1 MGQQIKQIYEQCNLR
16 QFYYQI
22 QHRNLIMDKAK
33 ILIVED
39 EAIIAM
45 EIESCIQ
52 SLGYEVTS
60 TVDTGE
66 KAIKKAE
73 VDNPDLILMDI
84 RIKGDMDGIEAAEI
98 IRNRFGIPVIFST
111 AYLDQERIE
120 RAKITMPFGYVL
132 KPVQERDLRV
142 TLEMALYVS
151 KADAERKIIEE
162 HLKRSE
168 TVLNATQQM
177 KKIGG
182 WEIDLQTQITYWT
195 AEMYNIHGIKPDT
208 FIDSD
213 KENNESRNNLTSDE
227 FKSLEESIILSSQC
241 YDPENLQILM
251 DAFKKCEEQ
260 GQEYDIESPFTSLN
274 GDQKWVRT
282 NAKAVKEGGVVV
294 KIMGVLE
301 DITERKYA
309 EEKLKKSEEWFSTTL
324 KSIGDAVITT
334 DTKGNVTMLNPVAES
349 LTGWKQKE
357 VTGKPLNEIFNIIN
371 ENTREQVEN
380 PVEKVLREG
389 KIVGLANHTFLIA
402 KDGKEIPIDDSA
414 SPIRDSSGEI
424 IGVVLVFHDII
435 ERKQAEAELKQN
447 EKKYRTLFENSPYG
461 VFLVDNNAKYIEVN
475 DAACEMTGYSKEEL
489 LCLSIP
495 EISAPDDETR
505 SQDIKPFLDIQ
516 STGKGEG
523 IIHLKHKD
531 GSIFKANLKGAKI
544 DDNSVVGICEKLKD

>member
-1 MGQQIKQIYEQCNLR
+1 MN
-16 QFYYQI
+16 
-22 QHRNLIMDKAK
+22 KAK
-33 ILIVED
+33 IQIVED

-45 EIESCIQ
+45 EIESQLQ
-52 SLGYEVTS
+52 SLGYEITS
-60 TVDTGE
+60 IVDTGV

-73 VDNPDLILMDI
+73 EDKPDIILMDI
-84 RIKGDMDGIEAAEI
+84 RIKGDIDGIDTAEA
-98 IRNRFGIPVIFST
+98 IRSQFGIPVIFST
-111 AYLDQERIE
+111 AYLDEERIQ

-132 KPVQERDLRV
+132 KPIQERDLKV
-142 TLEMALYVS
+142 TLEMALYIS
-151 KADAERKIIEE
+151 KVDNERKQTAIALSESEKRHRELHHNLIAGVVVHAPDTSILLSNPKASEILGLSDEQMRGKEAIDPQWLFVYEDGKPVPLDKYPVNHVVSTKHDLHNMVMGINRPQTNDFVWVLVNGHPLLDADEKIEE
-162 HLKRSE
+162 
-168 TVLNATQQM
+168 V
-177 KKIGG
+177 I
-182 WEIDLQTQITYWT
+182 I
-195 AEMYNIHGIKPDT
+195 T
-208 FIDSD
+208 FIDIT
-213 KENNESRNNLTSDE
+213 ELIQTR
-227 FKSLEESIILSSQC
+227 KSLE
-241 YDPENLQILM
+241 
-251 DAFKKCEEQ
+251 K
-260 GQEYDIESPFTSLN
+260 
-274 GDQKWVRT
+274 R
-282 NAKAVKEGGVVV
+282 
-294 KIMGVLE
+294 
-301 DITERKYA
+301 
-309 EEKLKKSEEWFSTTL
+309 EKWFSTTL
-324 KSIGDAVITT
+324 NSIGDAVITT

-349 LTGWKQKE
+349 LTGWNQKE
-357 VTGKPLNEIFNIIN
+357 VTGKPLKEIFNIIN

-495 EISAPDDETR
+495 EISAPDDEAR
-505 SQDIKPFLDIQ
+505 NQDMKPFLDIQ

-531 GSIFKANLKGAKI
+531 GSIFKANLKGVKI
-544 DDNSVVGICEKLKD
+544 DNDSVVGICEKLKD

>member
-1 MGQQIKQIYEQCNLR
+1 
-16 QFYYQI
+16 
-22 QHRNLIMDKAK
+22 MDKAK

-402 KDGKEIPIDDSA
+402 
-414 SPIRDSSGEI
+414 
-424 IGVVLVFHDII
+424 
-435 ERKQAEAELKQN
+435 
-447 EKKYRTLFENSPYG
+447 
-461 VFLVDNNAKYIEVN
+461 
-475 DAACEMTGYSKEEL
+475 
-489 LCLSIP
+489 
-495 EISAPDDETR
+495 
-505 SQDIKPFLDIQ
+505 
-516 STGKGEG
+516 
-523 IIHLKHKD
+523 
-531 GSIFKANLKGAKI
+531 
-544 DDNSVVGICEKLKD
+544 